1 VGGHWRRWAVPYDAG
16 LRAIAV
22 NFLFVSAQLAPHLDW
37 GGYLPTAVELIQRG
51 HSVHWASGVEV
62 APLLRNAGVSFHA
75 LSQTGWRWPPPPAL
89 RSTDA
94 ASPDDFQ
101 RLRAERSLDQWLDED
116 RVVAASVEL
125 VALIRQ
131 IQPDVVV
138 TEMFIAAAGLA
149 AEMTGIPLVVAGWPA
164 HQNQQTQTADA
175 LLIYARRRLDRLIE
189 RLDVSGINFTTNGPP
204 ALCSPHLHITYWSPS
219 WFAGA
224 ALLPQTRHVGGVAPA
239 VLSPDPALPDP
250 EERPW
255 VVVTLGTSFNEDA
268 AFFVMAAQAA
278 ARLGCAPII
287 VLGDDDERHI
297 QKMESQLVGQL
308 PASAQVCGRIV
319 LAAVLPYTAA
329 AVHHGGAGMTHAL
342 VTHAVPQVLSPHA
355 ADQQRQAFGVQRSG
369 VGLVVEPRAVTVD
382 SLERALAA
390 LLPDLSPFRTR
401 AANLRAEFATLGGPA
416 AAADLLL
423 AGEW

>member
-1 VGGHWRRWAVPYDAG
+1 
-16 LRAIAV
+16 
-22 NFLFVSAQLAPHLDW
+22 
-37 GGYLPTAVELIQRG
+37 
-51 HSVHWASGVEV
+51 
-62 APLLRNAGVSFHA
+62 
-75 LSQTGWRWPPPPAL
+75 L

-255 VVVTLGTSFNEDA
+255 VVVTLGTSF
-268 AFFVMAAQAA
+268 Q
-278 ARLGCAPII
+278 RGCSLLCDGPLRPRRGSA
-287 VLGDDDERHI
+287 VHRSLFWATMMSATFR
-297 QKMESQLVGQL
+297 KWESQLVGQL